1 MWQVV
6 KRDVR
11 FWIGITFLSVLMI
24 VSVGYTVFF
33 DGYIRELTMMYN
45 EKGELE
51 AAPFAPSSKFWFGS
65 DVKGRDLVQLIIEGA
80 KWTVGASIIIAI
92 LRVIVGGGVG
102 LLLGMYG
109 KRSFPVISSFF
120 DPFSIVPMVMISYFM
135 LNEVLTFDSG
145 AEVVPLY
152 LRVAFQI
159 IVLVCLAVPTVMLYV
174 AQEVKRIK
182 KEEFMLAAT
191 VLGGSKWQRLKRHIW
206 PHMLPSFLLLVAQQ
220 FVSVLLLLLHLGLLK
235 LFFGGTIL
243 FGLDADSVTKEWT
256 GLIGQNFRHLT
267 THTWIVL
274 IPIAFYSM
282 TILSGNLISNSM
294 QDAIKLGNIRTPKSK
309 NKDKEMKEEI
319 QVQHTVNDFS
329 FYREV
334 QK

>member
-1 MWQVV
+1 MDSWSEYNYSDFTSYSW
-6 KRDVR
+6 R
-11 FWIGITFLSVLMI
+11 GI
-24 VSVGYTVFF
+24 
-33 DGYIRELTMMYN
+33 
-45 EKGELE
+45 
-51 AAPFAPSSKFWFGS
+51 
-65 DVKGRDLVQLIIEGA
+65 
-80 KWTVGASIIIAI
+80 
-92 LRVIVGGGVG
+92 G

-109 KRSFPVISSFF
+109 KRSFQLFHPF

-152 LRVAFQI
+152 LRVSFQI

-235 LFFGGTIL
+235 LFL
-243 FGLDADSVTKEWT
+243 VERYYLD
-256 GLIGQNFRHLT
+256 
-267 THTWIVL
+267 
-274 IPIAFYSM
+274 
-282 TILSGNLISNSM
+282 
-294 QDAIKLGNIRTPKSK
+294 
-309 NKDKEMKEEI
+309 
-319 QVQHTVNDFS
+319 
-329 FYREV
+329 
-334 QK
+334 

>member
-24 VSVGYTVFF
+24 VSIGYTVFF
-33 DGYIRELTMMYN
+33 DGNIRELTMMYN

-51 AAPFAPSSKFWFGS
+51 AAPFSPSSKFWFGS

-80 KWTVGASIIIAI
+80 KWTVGASVIIAI

-135 LNEVLTFDSG
+135 LNKVLTFDSG

-152 LRVAFQI
+152 LRVIFQI
-159 IVLVCLAVPTVMLYV
+159 IVLVFLAVPTVMLYV
-174 AQEVKRIK
+174 AREVKRIK

-206 PHMLPSFLLLVAQQ
+206 PHMLPPFLLLVAQQ

-256 GLIGQNFRHLT
+256 GLIGQNYRHLT

-274 IPIAFYSM
+274 IPIAFYSI
-282 TILSGNLISNSM
+282 TILAGNLVSNSM
-294 QDAIKLGNIRTPKSK
+294 QDAIKLGNVKILKS
-309 NKDKEMKEEI
+309 KDKEVKEEKR
-319 QVQHTVNDFS
+319 VQTNVNDFS
-329 FYREV
+329 FYREI

>member
-11 FWIGITFLSVLMI
+11 FWLGVTFLSVLMI
-24 VSVGYTVFF
+24 VSIGNTLFF
-33 DGYIRELTMMYN
+33 DGNIRELTMMYN

-51 AAPFAPSSKFWFGS
+51 AAPFSPSSKFWFGT
-65 DVKGRDLVQLIIEGA
+65 DEKGRDLFQLIIEGA
-80 KWTVGASIIIAI
+80 KWTVGASIVIAV
-92 LRVIVGGGVG
+92 LRVVIGGAIG
-102 LLLGMYG
+102 LLLGMYS

-120 DPFSIVPMVMISYFM
+120 DPFSIVPMIMISYFM
-135 LNEVLTFDSG
+135 LNAVLMFESG
-145 AEVVPLY
+145 EAAAPFH

-159 IVLVCLAVPTVMLYV
+159 IVLACLVVPTVMLYV

-182 KEEFMLAAT
+182 NEEFMLAAT
-191 VLGGSKWQRLKRHIW
+191 VLGGSKWQRLKRHVW

-220 FVSVLLLLLHLGLLK
+220 FVSTLLLLLHLGLLE
-235 LFFGGTIL
+235 LFFGGTII
-243 FGLDADSVTKEWT
+243 FGTEADSVTKEWT

-294 QDAIKLGNIRTPKSK
+294 QDAIKLGNVRKANRKT
-309 NKDKEMKEEI
+309 EEVKVEKQI
-319 QVQHTVNDFS
+319 QPTMNDFS
-329 FYREV
+329 FYKEV

>member
-24 VSVGYTVFF
+24 ISIGYMVFF
-33 DGYIRELTMMYN
+33 DGNIRELTMMYN

-51 AAPFAPSSKFWFGS
+51 AAPFSPSSKFWFGS

-92 LRVIVGGGVG
+92 LRVIVGGGIG

-191 VLGGSKWQRLKRHIW
+191 VLGGSKWHRLKRHIW

-294 QDAIKLGNIRTPKSK
+294 QDAIKLGNVKIPKR
-309 NKDKEMKEEI
+309 KDKEVKEEKR
-319 QVQHTVNDFS
+319 VQTNVNDFS
-329 FYREV
+329 FYREI

>member
-6 KRDVR
+6 KKDVR
-11 FWIGITFLSVLMI
+11 FWLGITFLSALMI
-24 VSVGYTVFF
+24 VSIGNTLFF
-33 DGYIRELTMMYN
+33 DGNIRELTMMYN

-51 AAPFAPSSKFWFGS
+51 AAPFSPSSKFWFGS
-65 DVKGRDLVQLIIEGA
+65 DAKGRDLVQLIIEGA
-80 KWTVGASIIIAI
+80 KWTVGASIVIAF
-92 LRVIVGGGVG
+92 LRVAIGGVIG
-102 LLLGMYG
+102 LLLGMYS

-145 AEVVPLY
+145 EEVVPLY

-159 IVLVCLAVPTVMLYV
+159 IVLACLAVPTVMLYI

-182 KEEFMLAAT
+182 KEEFILAAT

-206 PHMLPSFLLLVAQQ
+206 PHLLPSFLLLVAQQ
-220 FVSVLLLLLHLGLLK
+220 FVSTLLLLLHLGLLQ
-235 LFFGGTIL
+235 LFFGGTIT
-243 FGLDADSVTKEWT
+243 FSGMDPDSVTKEWT

-294 QDAIKLGNIRTPKSK
+294 QDAIKLGNVRRANRK
-309 NKDKEMKEEI
+309 KEEVKVEKQI
-319 QVQHTVNDFS
+319 QPTVNDFS

>member
-6 KRDVR
+6 KKDVR
-11 FWIGITFLSVLMI
+11 FWLGITFLSALMI
-24 VSVGYTVFF
+24 VSIGNTLFF
-33 DGYIRELTMMYN
+33 DGNIRELTMMYN

-51 AAPFAPSSKFWFGS
+51 AAPFSPSSKFWFGS
-65 DVKGRDLVQLIIEGA
+65 DAKGRDLVQLIIEGA
-80 KWTVGASIIIAI
+80 KWTVGASIVIAF
-92 LRVIVGGGVG
+92 LRVAIGGVIG
-102 LLLGMYG
+102 LLLGMYS

-145 AEVVPLY
+145 EEVVPLY

-159 IVLVCLAVPTVMLYV
+159 IVLACLAVPTVMLYI

-182 KEEFMLAAT
+182 KEEFILAAT

-220 FVSVLLLLLHLGLLK
+220 FVSTLLLLLHLGLLQ
-235 LFFGGTIL
+235 LFFGGTIT
-243 FGLDADSVTKEWT
+243 FSGMDPDSVTKEWT

-274 IPIAFYSM
+274 IPIVFYSM
-282 TILSGNLISNSM
+282 TILAGNLVSNSM
-294 QDAIKLGNIRTPKSK
+294 QDAIKLGNVRRANRK
-309 NKDKEMKEEI
+309 KEKVKVEKQI
-319 QVQHTVNDFS
+319 QPTVNDFS

>member
-11 FWIGITFLSVLMI
+11 FWIGTTFLSVLMI
-24 VSVGYTVFF
+24 VSIGYTLFF
-33 DGYIRELTMMYN
+33 DGNIRELTMMYN

-80 KWTVGASIIIAI
+80 KWTVGASIIIAT
-92 LRVIVGGGVG
+92 LRVIVGGGIG

-282 TILSGNLISNSM
+282 TILAGNLVSNSM
-294 QDAIKLGNIRTPKSK
+294 QDAIKLGNVRMPRS
-309 NKDKEMKEEI
+309 KDKEVKEEK
-319 QVQHTVNDFS
+319 QVQSTVNDFS
-329 FYREV
+329 FYRDI

>member
-24 VSVGYTVFF
+24 ISIGYTVLF
-33 DGYIRELTMMYN
+33 DGNIRELTMMYN

-51 AAPFAPSSKFWFGS
+51 AAPFSPSSKFWFGS

-92 LRVIVGGGVG
+92 LRVIVGGGIG

-191 VLGGSKWQRLKRHIW
+191 VLGGSKWHRLKRHIW

-294 QDAIKLGNIRTPKSK
+294 QDAIKLGNIKIPKSK
-309 NKDKEMKEEI
+309 DKEVKEEKR
-319 QVQHTVNDFS
+319 VQTNVNDFS
-329 FYREV
+329 FYREI

>member
-24 VSVGYTVFF
+24 VSIGYTVFF
-33 DGYIRELTMMYN
+33 DGNIRELTMMYN

-51 AAPFAPSSKFWFGS
+51 AAPFSPSGKFWFGS

-92 LRVIVGGGVG
+92 LRVIVGGGIG

-191 VLGGSKWQRLKRHIW
+191 VLGGSKWQRLRRHIW

-220 FVSVLLLLLHLGLLK
+220 FVSVLLLLLHLGILK

-282 TILSGNLISNSM
+282 TILAGNLVSNSM
-294 QDAIKLGNIRTPKSK
+294 QDAIKLGNVRTPRS
-309 NKDKEMKEEI
+309 KDKEVKEAKR
-319 QVQHTVNDFS
+319 VQTNVNDFS
-329 FYREV
+329 FYREI

>member
-24 VSVGYTVFF
+24 VSIGYTVFF

-109 KRSFPVISSFF
+109 KRSFLVISSFF

>member
-1 MWQVV
+1 M
-6 KRDVR
+6 
-11 FWIGITFLSVLMI
+11 
-24 VSVGYTVFF
+24 
-33 DGYIRELTMMYN
+33 
-45 EKGELE
+45 
-51 AAPFAPSSKFWFGS
+51 
-65 DVKGRDLVQLIIEGA
+65 KGRDLVQLIIEGA

-92 LRVIVGGGVG
+92 LRVIVGGGIG

-191 VLGGSKWQRLKRHIW
+191 VLGGSKWHRLKRHIW
-206 PHMLPSFLLLVAQQ
+206 PHMLPPFLLLVAQQ
-220 FVSVLLLLLHLGLLK
+220 FVSTLLLLLHLGLLQ
-235 LFFGGTIL
+235 LFFGGTIT
-243 FGLDADSVTKEWT
+243 FSGMDPDSVTKEWT

-282 TILSGNLISNSM
+282 TILAGNLVSNSM
-294 QDAIKLGNIRTPKSK
+294 QDAIKLGNVKIPKSK
-309 NKDKEMKEEI
+309 DKEVKEEKRI
-319 QVQHTVNDFS
+319 QTNVNDFS
-329 FYREV
+329 FYREI

>member
-6 KRDVR
+6 KKDVR
-11 FWIGITFLSVLMI
+11 FWLGITFLSALMI
-24 VSVGYTVFF
+24 VSIGNTLFF
-33 DGYIRELTMMYN
+33 DGNIRELTMMYN

-51 AAPFAPSSKFWFGS
+51 AAPFSPSSKFWFGS
-65 DVKGRDLVQLIIEGA
+65 DAKGRDLVQLIIEGA
-80 KWTVGASIIIAI
+80 KWTVGASIVIAF
-92 LRVIVGGGVG
+92 LRVAIDGVIG
-102 LLLGMYG
+102 LLLGMYS

-145 AEVVPLY
+145 EEVVPLY

-159 IVLVCLAVPTVMLYV
+159 IVLACLAVPTVMLYI

-182 KEEFMLAAT
+182 KEEFILAAT

-220 FVSVLLLLLHLGLLK
+220 FVSTLLLLLHLGLLQ
-235 LFFGGTIL
+235 LFFGGTIT
-243 FGLDADSVTKEWT
+243 FSGMDPDSVTKEWT

-294 QDAIKLGNIRTPKSK
+294 QDAIKLGNVRRANRK
-309 NKDKEMKEEI
+309 KEEVKVEKQI
-319 QVQHTVNDFS
+319 QPTVNDFS

>member
-24 VSVGYTVFF
+24 VSIGYTVFF

-92 LRVIVGGGVG
+92 LRVIVGGSWFTSWYVW
-102 LLLGMYG
+102 
-109 KRSFPVISSFF
+109 KTFFPSYFILF

>member
-1 MWQVV
+1 MWEVV

-11 FWIGITFLSVLMI
+11 FWIGVTFLSVLMI
-24 VSVGYTVFF
+24 VSIGNTLFF
-33 DGYIRELTMMYN
+33 DGNIRELTMMYN

-51 AAPFAPSSKFWFGS
+51 AAPFSPSSKFWFGS
-65 DVKGRDLVQLIIEGA
+65 DEKGRDLFQLIIEGA
-80 KWTVGASIIIAI
+80 KWTVGASVIIAI

-145 AEVVPLY
+145 AELVPLY

-191 VLGGSKWQRLKRHIW
+191 VLGGSKWHRLKRHIW

-329 FYREV
+329 FHREV

>member
-1 MWQVV
+1 MWQLV

-11 FWIGITFLSVLMI
+11 FWLGVTFLSVLMI
-24 VSVGYTVFF
+24 VSIGNTLFF
-33 DGYIRELTMMYN
+33 DGNIRELTMMYN

-51 AAPFAPSSKFWFGS
+51 AAPFSPSSKFWFGT
-65 DVKGRDLVQLIIEGA
+65 DEKGRDLFQLIIEGA
-80 KWTVGASIIIAI
+80 KWTVGASIVIAI
-92 LRVIVGGGVG
+92 LRVVIGGTIG
-102 LLLGMYG
+102 LLLGMYS

-120 DPFSIVPMVMISYFM
+120 DPFSIVPMIMISYFM
-135 LNEVLTFDSG
+135 LNEVLMFESG
-145 AEVVPLY
+145 EEAAPLH

-159 IVLVCLAVPTVMLYV
+159 IVLACLAVPTVMLYV

-182 KEEFMLAAT
+182 NEEFMLAAT
-191 VLGGSKWQRLKRHIW
+191 VLGGSKWQRLKRHVW

-220 FVSVLLLLLHLGLLK
+220 FVSTLLLLLHLGLLE
-235 LFFGGTIL
+235 LFFGGTII
-243 FGLDADSVTKEWT
+243 FGTDADSVTKEWT

-294 QDAIKLGNIRTPKSK
+294 QDAIKLGNVRMPKR
-309 NKDKEMKEEI
+309 KDKEVKVEK
-319 QVQHTVNDFS
+319 QVQPTINDFS
-329 FYREV
+329 FYKEV

>member
-24 VSVGYTVFF
+24 ISIGYTVFF
-33 DGYIRELTMMYN
+33 DGNIRELTMMYN

-51 AAPFAPSSKFWFGS
+51 AAPFSPSSKFWFGS

-92 LRVIVGGGVG
+92 LRVIVGGGIG

-145 AEVVPLY
+145 AEVVPLH

-191 VLGGSKWQRLKRHIW
+191 VLGGSKWHRLKRHIW

-282 TILSGNLISNSM
+282 TILAGNLVSNSM
-294 QDAIKLGNIRTPKSK
+294 QDAIKLGNVKIPKSK
-309 NKDKEMKEEI
+309 DKEVKAEKR
-319 QVQHTVNDFS
+319 VQTNVNDFS
-329 FYREV
+329 FYREI

>member
-11 FWIGITFLSVLMI
+11 FWIGITFLGVLMI
-24 VSVGYTVFF
+24 VSIGYTVFF

-294 QDAIKLGNIRTPKSK
+294 QDAIKLGNIRIPKSK

>member
-11 FWIGITFLSVLMI
+11 FWLGVTFLSVLMI
-24 VSVGYTVFF
+24 VSIGNTLFF
-33 DGYIRELTMMYN
+33 DGNIRELTMMYN

-51 AAPFAPSSKFWFGS
+51 AAPFSPSSKFWFGT
-65 DVKGRDLVQLIIEGA
+65 DEKGRDLFQLIIEGA
-80 KWTVGASIIIAI
+80 KWTVGASIVIAV
-92 LRVIVGGGVG
+92 LRVVIGGAIG
-102 LLLGMYG
+102 LLLGMYS

-120 DPFSIVPMVMISYFM
+120 DPFSIVPMIMISYFM
-135 LNEVLTFDSG
+135 LNAVLTFESG
-145 AEVVPLY
+145 EAAAPFH
-152 LRVAFQI
+152 LRVSFQI
-159 IVLVCLAVPTVMLYV
+159 IVLACLAVPTVMLYV

-182 KEEFMLAAT
+182 NEEFMLAAT
-191 VLGGSKWQRLKRHIW
+191 VLGGSKWQRLKRHVW

-220 FVSVLLLLLHLGLLK
+220 FVSTLLLLLHLGLLE
-235 LFFGGTIL
+235 LFFGGTII
-243 FGLDADSVTKEWT
+243 FGTEADSVTKEWT

-282 TILSGNLISNSM
+282 TILAGNLVSNSM
-294 QDAIKLGNIRTPKSK
+294 QDAIKLGNVRRANRK
-309 NKDKEMKEEI
+309 KEEVKVEKQI
-319 QVQHTVNDFS
+319 QPTMNDFS
-329 FYREV
+329 FHSEV

>member
-1 MWQVV
+1 M
-6 KRDVR
+6 R
-11 FWIGITFLSVLMI
+11 FWVGITFLSVLMI
-24 VSVGYTVFF
+24 VSIGYTVFF
-33 DGYIRELTMMYN
+33 DGNIRELTMMYN

-51 AAPFAPSSKFWFGS
+51 AAPFSPSSKFWFGS

-92 LRVIVGGGVG
+92 LRVIVGGGIG

-191 VLGGSKWQRLKRHIW
+191 VLGGSKWHRLKRHIW
-206 PHMLPSFLLLVAQQ
+206 PHILPSFLLLVAQQ

-294 QDAIKLGNIRTPKSK
+294 QDAIKLGNVKIPKSK
-309 NKDKEMKEEI
+309 DKEVKEEKR
-319 QVQHTVNDFS
+319 VQTNVNDFS
-329 FYREV
+329 FYREI

>member
-24 VSVGYTVFF
+24 VSIGYTLFF
-33 DGYIRELTMMYN
+33 DGNIRELTMMYN

-51 AAPFAPSSKFWFGS
+51 AAPFSPSSKFWFGS

-80 KWTVGASIIIAI
+80 KWTVGASIVIAI
-92 LRVIVGGGVG
+92 LRVIVGGGIG

-109 KRSFPVISSFF
+109 KRSFSVISSFF

-159 IVLVCLAVPTVMLYV
+159 IVLVFLAVPTVMLFV

-191 VLGGSKWQRLKRHIW
+191 VLGGSKWHRLKRHIW

-294 QDAIKLGNIRTPKSK
+294 QDAIKLGNIKKPKSK
-309 NKDKEMKEEI
+309 DKEVKEEKR
-319 QVQHTVNDFS
+319 VQTNVNDFS
-329 FYREV
+329 FYREI

>member
-24 VSVGYTVFF
+24 VSIGYTVFF
-33 DGYIRELTMMYN
+33 DGYIRELTMLYN
-45 EKGELE
+45 EIGELE

-92 LRVIVGGGVG
+92 LRVIVGGGFG

-109 KRSFPVISSFF
+109 KRSFTVILSFF

-274 IPIAFYSM
+274 IPITFYSM
-282 TILSGNLISNSM
+282 TILAGNLVSNSM
-294 QDAIKLGNIRTPKSK
+294 QDAIKLGNARRPEREGREVKVEK
-309 NKDKEMKEEI
+309 
-319 QVQHTVNDFS
+319 QVQPTTNDFS
-329 FYREV
+329 FYREI

>member
-11 FWIGITFLSVLMI
+11 FWLGVTFLSVLMI
-24 VSVGYTVFF
+24 VSIGNTLFF
-33 DGYIRELTMMYN
+33 DGNIRELTMMYN

-51 AAPFAPSSKFWFGS
+51 AAPFSPSSKFWFGT
-65 DVKGRDLVQLIIEGA
+65 DEKGRDLFQLIIEGA
-80 KWTVGASIIIAI
+80 KWTVGASIVIAV
-92 LRVIVGGGVG
+92 LRVVIGGAIG
-102 LLLGMYG
+102 LLLGMYS

-120 DPFSIVPMVMISYFM
+120 DPFSIVPMIMISYFM
-135 LNEVLTFDSG
+135 LNAVLTFESG
-145 AEVVPLY
+145 EAAAPFH

-182 KEEFMLAAT
+182 NEEFMLAAT
-191 VLGGSKWQRLKRHIW
+191 VLGGSKWQRLKRHVW
-206 PHMLPSFLLLVAQQ
+206 PHMLPSFLLLVSQQ
-220 FVSVLLLLLHLGLLK
+220 FVSTLLLLLHLGLLE
-235 LFFGGTIL
+235 LFFGGTII
-243 FGLDADSVTKEWT
+243 FGTEADSVTKEWT

-282 TILSGNLISNSM
+282 TILAGNLVSNSM
-294 QDAIKLGNIRTPKSK
+294 QDAIKLGNVRRANRK
-309 NKDKEMKEEI
+309 KEEVKVEKQI
-319 QVQHTVNDFS
+319 QPTMNDFS
-329 FYREV
+329 FHSEV